1 MMLCANSFL
10 PVSAG
15 HGEVARRRR
24 DGGAVRALP
33 LHHASYGPPPHAFGT
48 GRII

>member
-1 MMLCANSFL
+1 MMLSETSFL
-10 PVSAG
+10 SVSAG

-33 LHHASYGPPPHAFGT
+33 LHHASHGPPPHAFGT
-48 GRII
+48 GRIL

>member
-1 MMLCANSFL
+1 MMLSETSFL
-10 PVSAG
+10 SVSAG

-33 LHHASYGPPPHAFGT
+33 LHHASHGPPPQSFAL
-48 GRII
+48 GRKI